1 VTMIQTGRAA
11 RRQTMRAIRPQRD
24 LGTPLLAIA
33 WIGAVAVLGLWWQ
46 NTATVDGSTGEW
58 LVGAGRITGLLGG
71 YAISLV
77 VLMMS
82 RVPALERRVGTD
94 RVTRWH
100 AMLGRYAI
108 CLVVAHV
115 VLTIWGYAAQ
125 GGTGVVEQTVTVV
138 LDYPEM
144 IKAVIGTVLLLVVG
158 FVSAGAVRRRVPYE
172 TWYYLHLTTYLAVFL
187 TFWHQLATGA
197 EFAGNAVATTTWYVL
212 YGAITAMLLWFRV
225 LTPIRLNLLH
235 RMRVAEVVPEAPGVV
250 SVLIS
255 GKRLHRMGAQAG
267 QFFRWRF
274 LAKGMRWSANPYSLS
289 AAPRPNLLRITVK
302 ASGNHSRALAS
313 LKPGTRVWAEG
324 PYGAMTAARRR
335 QGKVLLLAG
344 GVGITPMRALFETL
358 PGEPGDL
365 TLLYRASK
373 TEDLALWEE
382 LRQIAEA
389 RGARLLY
396 AVNSPDGKRP
406 AITSDGLKR
415 TLSDIDEHDVYLCG
429 PPSFSEGAYEALRDA
444 GVPSRRIHHESFE
457 F

>member
-24 LGTPLLAIA
+24 LGTPLLVTA
-33 WIGAVAVLGLWWQ
+33 WIGAGAVLWLWWQ
-46 NTATVDGSTGEW
+46 NTASVGGNTGDW

-71 YAISLV
+71 YGIALV

-115 VLTIWGYAAQ
+115 VLVIWGYAVQ
-125 GGTGVVEQTVTVV
+125 SGTGLVDQAVTVT
-138 LDYPEM
+138 LDYPEVL
-144 IKAVIGTVLLLVVG
+144 KAVIGTALLLVVG
-158 FVSAGAVRRRVPYE
+158 FVSAGAVRRRVRYE
-172 TWYYLHLTTYLAVFL
+172 TWYYLHLTTYAAVFL

-197 EFAGNAVATTTWYVL
+197 EFAGNAVATTVWYVL
-212 YGAITAMLLWFRV
+212 YGAITALLVWFRV
-225 LTPIRLNLLH
+225 LMPVQLNLWH
-235 RMRVAEVVPEAPGVV
+235 RMRVEKVVPEAPGVV

-255 GKRLHRMGAQAG
+255 GKRLHRMGAQPG

-274 LAKGMRWSANPYSLS
+274 LTRGMWWSANPYSLS
-289 AAPRPNLLRITVK
+289 ASPRPNLMRITVK
-302 ASGNHSRALAS
+302 ASGNHSKALAD

-373 TEDLALWEE
+373 AEDLALWEE

-389 RGARLLY
+389 RSARLLY

-406 AITSDGLKR
+406 AITASGLKR
-415 TLSDIDEHDVYLCG
+415 TLADIEEHDVYLCG
-429 PPSFSEGAYEALRDA
+429 PPTFSEGAYDALREA
-444 GVPSRRIHHESFE
+444 GVPSRQIHHESFE